1 MYYKLISPW
10 VAVSAVS
17 LFMSTCVNA
26 ASDESAEI
34 AADPTQTSPLEEI
47 IVTASRVATPIR
59 QVGTAVTIVNDTEIE
74 LRGYNS
80 LADVLRTEV
89 GVGVSNNGGAGKVTT
104 LRIRGEEG
112 YRTLVIIDGMEVSDA
127 SGTQVGPHM
136 GYASSTADIE
146 RVEILH
152 GPQGFAYG
160 ADAGGVVN
168 IFTRKPAQ
176 GVAAEVGLEGGQFNT
191 LNTHGFIAAAN
202 STVDGFLSLSNQRT
216 SGFNAAKSDPNE
228 DDDGNRNTTVHARAG
243 FNVNDRLRLE
253 QVVRSV
259 DADTEYDNCFNID
272 HDCATEFSQVSGRF
286 SVKYDGDRLDH
297 SAGFSLTEVERE
309 YYSSGESTYEVEG
322 SIEKFDYV
330 GSAMLNDQIQLVV
343 GSDYKIESTVSNN
356 EETERSQLGIFSE
369 LQANWNDNV
378 YLAAGTRFD
387 DNEDFGQHTS
397 IRISGA
403 IVQEFD
409 TSSLKYRSSAGTGFR
424 APSIGEVGLNR
435 SRDERIGVQSTALYE
450 ERSQGW
456 DFGVDLYTDG
466 GNGIQATLFYQV
478 VSDQLYFYYDPD
490 TGGHYR
496 QDSGDSKSKGI
507 ELTGDYHIYPWLNL
521 RSNYTYN
528 IARDT
533 DDKPRLRR
541 PKHMANMGLE
551 FSLLD
556 SKLTL
561 LSNLRLVQST
571 KDVGDVDLDNYG
583 VVDLS
588 GTYKTERLTYF
599 ARIENVLDR
608 DYVEVSDYNVSGR
621 AAYAGVKYRF

>member
-1 MYYKLISPW
+1 
-10 VAVSAVS
+10 
-17 LFMSTCVNA
+17 
-26 ASDESAEI
+26 
-34 AADPTQTSPLEEI
+34 
-47 IVTASRVATPIR
+47 
-59 QVGTAVTIVNDTEIE
+59 
-74 LRGYNS
+74 
-80 LADVLRTEV
+80 
-89 GVGVSNNGGAGKVTT
+89 
-104 LRIRGEEG
+104 
-112 YRTLVIIDGMEVSDA
+112 
-127 SGTQVGPHM
+127 
-136 GYASSTADIE
+136 
-146 RVEILH
+146 
-152 GPQGFAYG
+152 
-160 ADAGGVVN
+160 
-168 IFTRKPAQ
+168 
-176 GVAAEVGLEGGQFNT
+176 
-191 LNTHGFIAAAN
+191 
-202 STVDGFLSLSNQRT
+202 
-216 SGFNAAKSDPNE
+216 
-228 DDDGNRNTTVHARAG
+228 
-243 FNVNDRLRLE
+243 
-253 QVVRSV
+253 
-259 DADTEYDNCFNID
+259 
-272 HDCATEFSQVSGRF
+272 
-286 SVKYDGDRLDH
+286 
-297 SAGFSLTEVERE
+297 
-309 YYSSGESTYEVEG
+309 
-322 SIEKFDYV
+322 
-330 GSAMLNDQIQLVV
+330 
-343 GSDYKIESTVSNN
+343 
-356 EETERSQLGIFSE
+356 
-369 LQANWNDNV
+369 
-378 YLAAGTRFD
+378 
-387 DNEDFGQHTS
+387 
-397 IRISGA
+397 
-403 IVQEFD
+403 VQEFD

-435 SRDERIGVQSTALYE
+435 SRDERIGVQSTALHE